1 MKGTDVATSLNSVN
15 LTGYLGG
22 DPRLH
27 VFDDGAEV
35 CNLSLAV
42 ARSKKEDGAWVD
54 DTLWVEVKVFGGQ
67 ARSCD
72 EYLAKGSYVAV
83 SGQLAQPRTWTD
95 ANGEVRVSL
104 VVDHASVSF
113 GPRAEGVPA
122 KGGDQPPV
130 APSGAQQGPNETE
143 ADDDDIPF

>member
-1 MKGTDVATSLNSVN
+1 M
-15 LTGYLGG
+15 
-22 DPRLH
+22 
-27 VFDDGAEV
+27 
-35 CNLSLAV
+35 
-42 ARSKKEDGAWVD
+42 
-54 DTLWVEVKVFGGQ
+54 KVFGGQ
-67 ARSCD
+67 ARSCY
-72 EYLAKGSYVAV
+72 EYLAQGSYVAV

-122 KGGDQPPV
+122 KSSGESPA